1 MENQTGNRF
10 RIGILGQPV
19 KPGLAVLRVCATD
32 RAMNAPIA
40 PTHTLPCDVLITA
53 AVVVTQ
59 NDARAVLRDAALAI
73 TGGVITAIGPR
84 AELAAR
90 YTPVETIALPEAMLL
105 PGLVNTHTHA
115 AMTLFRGLCD
125 DAPLSVWLSEHIWPA
140 EAKLT
145 PEAVR
150 LGTQLACAEMLA
162 SGTTCFLDAYLFVDA
177 VADAAQA
184 AGLRAVLCQGV
195 FDIENA
201 GFKTADAA
209 LASAG
214 ALADRL
220 AGEALLRPAIF
231 PHAVYTCRRATLER
245 CAAFAKERGTLL
257 STHAAETAREND
269 DCLAAN
275 GQRVIPYLHS
285 LGMLG
290 PQTLLAHGVALDAA
304 DLTLL
309 AATGTAVSHCP
320 KSNMKLASGIAPVH
334 ALRTAGVTVG
344 LGTDG
349 AASNNALNLFSEMET
364 AALLQKVASNDPTA
378 LKAGAALDMAT
389 RDGAQAL
396 GWPELGR
403 LEVGA
408 PADLCALDL
417 TRPQLHPCFDPISDA
432 VYAANGGEVVLTM
445 VAGHVLFRDGAF
457 LTMDYAALRRN
468 FAQAASHLTAR

>member
-1 MENQTGNRF
+1 
-10 RIGILGQPV
+10 
-19 KPGLAVLRVCATD
+19 
-32 RAMNAPIA
+32 MNAQPA
-40 PTHTLPCDVLITA
+40 PTPCDLLLTA

-59 NDARAVLRDAALAI
+59 NDARTVLRDAALA
-73 TGGVITAIGPR
+73 VIDGLIAAVGPR

-90 YTPVETIALPEAMLL
+90 YVPAETIDLPQGMLL

-125 DAPLSVWLSEHIWPA
+125 DAPLTVWLSEHIWPA

-177 VADAAQA
+177 VADAVQA
-184 AGLRAVLCQGV
+184 AGMRAVLCQGV

-201 GFKTADAA
+201 GFKTSDAA
-209 LASAG
+209 LASAA

-231 PHAVYTCRRATLER
+231 PHAVYTCRQETLER
-245 CAAFAKERGTLL
+245 CAAFARERGTLL
-257 STHAAETAREND
+257 STHAAETARENA
-269 DCLAAN
+269 DCLTAN
-275 GQRVIPYLHS
+275 GARVIPYLHK

-290 PQTLLAHGVALDAA
+290 PNTLLAHGVALDASDVA
-304 DLTLL
+304 LL
-309 AATGTAVSHCP
+309 AETGTAVSHCP

-334 ALRTAGVTVG
+334 ALREAGVTVG

-349 AASNNALNLFSEMET
+349 AASNNALNLFSEMGT
-364 AALLQKVASNDPTA
+364 AALLQKVASCDPTA

-389 RDGAQAL
+389 RDGARAL

-403 LEVGA
+403 LQAGC

-417 TRPQLHPCFDPISDA
+417 TRPQLQPCFDPVSDA

-445 VAGHVLFRDGAF
+445 VAGRILYRDGAF
-457 LTMDYAALRRN
+457 PTMDYAGLRRD
-468 FAQAASHLTAR
+468 FQETASRLVGR

>member
-1 MENQTGNRF
+1 MTN
-10 RIGILGQPV
+10 
-19 KPGLAVLRVCATD
+19 AAT
-32 RAMNAPIA
+32 AP
-40 PTHTLPCDVLITA
+40 LPCDTLITA
-53 AVVVTQ
+53 AVVISQ
-59 NDARAVLRDAALAI
+59 NETREVLRDAALAV
-73 TGGVITAIGPR
+73 TGGCIAAIGPR
-84 AELAAR
+84 AELTAR
-90 YTPVETIALPEAMLL
+90 YAPAATIALPEAMVL

-150 LGTQLACAEMLA
+150 LGTLLACAEMLA

-177 VADAAQA
+177 VADAAQQ
-184 AGLRAVLCQGV
+184 AGMRAVLCQGV

-201 GFKTADAA
+201 GFKTSDAA
-209 LASAG
+209 LASAA

-220 AGEALLRPAIF
+220 AGQTLLRPAIF
-231 PHAVYTCRRATLER
+231 PHAVYTCREDTLER
-245 CAAFAKERGTLL
+245 CAAFARERGLLL

-269 DCLAAN
+269 DCVKAN
-275 GQRVIPYLHS
+275 GARVIPYLHR

-290 PQTLLAHGVALDAA
+290 PHTLLAHGVALDAA
-304 DLTLL
+304 DRALL
-309 AATGTAVSHCP
+309 AETGAAVAHCP

-334 ALRTAGVTVG
+334 ALRDAGVVVG

-349 AASNNALNLFSEMET
+349 AASNNALNLFSELAT
-364 AALLQKVASNDPTA
+364 AVLLQKVATGDPTA
-378 LKAGAALDMAT
+378 LHAGAALDMAT

-403 LEVGA
+403 LEVGC

-417 TRPQLHPCFDPISDA
+417 TRPHLQPNSDPVSDA

-445 VAGHVLFRDGAF
+445 VAGRVLFRDGVF
-457 LTMDYAALRRN
+457 LTMDYAGMRSEFTKTAVRLSRR
-468 FAQAASHLTAR
+468 

>member
-1 MENQTGNRF
+1 MHVQT
-10 RIGILGQPV
+10 
-19 KPGLAVLRVCATD
+19 
-32 RAMNAPIA
+32 A
-40 PTHTLPCDVLITA
+40 PTRPTPCDVLITA
-53 AVVVTQ
+53 AVAVSQ
-59 NDARAVLRDAALAI
+59 NDSREVLRDAALAV
-73 TGGVITAIGPR
+73 TDGVIAAIGPR
-84 AELAAR
+84 TELAAG
-90 YTPVETIALPEAMLL
+90 YAPAATIALPEAMVL
-105 PGLVNTHTHA
+105 PGLINTHTHA

-125 DAPLSVWLSEHIWPA
+125 DAPLNVWLQEHIWPA

-150 LGTQLACAEMLA
+150 LGTLLACAEMLA

-201 GFKTADAA
+201 GFKTSDAA
-209 LASAG
+209 LASAA

-220 AGEALLRPAIF
+220 AGLPLLRPGIF
-231 PHAVYTCRRATLER
+231 PHAVYTCRASTLER
-245 CAAFAKERGTLL
+245 CAAFARERGALL

-269 DCLAAN
+269 DCRNAN
-275 GQRVIPYLHS
+275 GARVIPYLRR

-290 PQTLLAHGVALDAA
+290 PKTLLAHGVALDAA
-304 DLTLL
+304 DMALL
-309 AATGTAVSHCP
+309 AETGTAVSHCP

-334 ALRTAGVTVG
+334 ALREAGVTVG

-349 AASNNALNLFSEMET
+349 AASNNALDLFSEMGT
-364 AALLQKVASNDPTA
+364 AALLQKVASGDPTA

-389 RDGAQAL
+389 RDGARAL

-403 LEVGA
+403 LEVGG

-417 TRPQLHPCFDPISDA
+417 TRPQLQPCFDPISDT
-432 VYAANGGEVVLTM
+432 VYAASGGEVVLTM
-445 VAGHVLFRDGAF
+445 VAGRVLYRDGAF
-457 LTMDYAALRRN
+457 LTMDYEGLRRD
-468 FAQAASHLTAR
+468 FQETASRLVGR